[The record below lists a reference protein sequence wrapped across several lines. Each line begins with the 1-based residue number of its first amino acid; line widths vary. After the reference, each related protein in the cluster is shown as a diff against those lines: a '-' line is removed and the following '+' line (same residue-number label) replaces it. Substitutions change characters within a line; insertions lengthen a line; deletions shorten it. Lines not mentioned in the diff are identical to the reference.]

1 MINNCVNYNKTT
13 QTKASCKSDPKGE
26 NLLLKKLGYKYIEEL
41 RDNDISLPKYI
52 LLISLL

>member
-26 NLLLKKLGYKYIEEL
+26 NLFLKKLVYKYIEEL
-41 RDNDISLPKYI
+41 RDKGIPKYI

>member
-26 NLLLKKLGYKYIEEL
+26 NLLLKKLVYKYIEEL
-41 RDNDISLPKYI
+41 RDISSIPKYI